1 MTPAPHQH
9 NHWLNRFAWL
19 TAFATLFLISVGG
32 MVTSKGA
39 GMSVPDWPNSYGY
52 NMFFF
57 PPSQWIGGIFYEHTH
72 RLVASLVGFLTII
85 LVLWLYGTKSR
96 AFLKWAGGLVAILG
110 AVVWAMAPIHWEG
123 SKGQMTLNPGMG
135 IAILV
140 LGAISVAA
148 GLVWPKC
155 APSAPWLR
163 RLGVFGLGLV
173 IFQGLLGGLRVT
185 LFKDQIGIFHAT
197 LAQLFLVL
205 VCAIALFTSLR
216 WARLQEQAKK
226 VADTYG
232 LRWVLLGTTVLILG
246 QLIIGATMRHQ
257 HAGLAVPDF
266 PLAYGKIWP
275 DTDEASVT
283 AYNHNRLEVNAT
295 HPITAFQIKV
305 HMVHRLMALVIFVAV
320 LMAWRRTR
328 QMLGAGDGL
337 SRLALAWFIL
347 IVIQASLGIFTVWS
361 GKSADIATAHVAVGA
376 TSLVT
381 GVFLTLTAF
390 KCLTKPAAAA
400 SHETHRDFES
410 ASIKSA

>member
-1 MTPAPHQH
+1 MTPAPH

-85 LVLWLYGTKSR
+85 LALWLYGTKSR
-96 AFLKWAGGLVAILG
+96 AFLRWGGGCLTVLG
-110 AVVWAMAPIHWEG
+110 IVVWVMAPIHWEG

-135 IAILV
+135 IALLV
-140 LGAISVAA
+140 LGAMSVGA
-148 GLVWPKC
+148 GLIWPKC
-155 APSAPWLR
+155 APAAPWLR
-163 RLGVFGLGLV
+163 RLGIFALVLV
-173 IFQGLLGGLRVT
+173 IVQGLLGGLRVT

-216 WARLQEQAKK
+216 WKTLQAQAKK
-226 VADTYG
+226 LADTFG
-232 LRWVLLGTTVLILG
+232 LRWVMLATTLLILG

-266 PLAYGKIWP
+266 PLAYGKLWP
-275 DTDEASVT
+275 DTDEASVA

-305 HMVHRLMALVIFVAV
+305 HMVHRVMALVIFVAV

-328 QMLGAGDGL
+328 QMLGARDGL
-337 SRLALAWFIL
+337 SRLALVWFLFIS
-347 IVIQASLGIFTVWS
+347 VQAGLGMFTVWS

-376 TSLVT
+376 TSLVL
-381 GVFLTLTAF
+381 GMFLTLTAF
-390 KCLTKPAAAA
+390 KCLTTPALA
-400 SHETHRDFES
+400 SREAENAFQPVHS
-410 ASIKSA
+410 GAK